1 MSVEEERKEMPMPEQ
16 ISCRA
21 DFFLSCVRMCEFKK
35 CCKKYKH
42 GKRCKSC
49 PKKDKHSS

>member
-1 MSVEEERKEMPMPEQ
+1 MDFLNPDYAMSLFGGGDTSSFPRFACEQ
-16 ISCRA
+16 IAC
-21 DFFLSCVRMCEFKK
+21 DCKKKK

-49 PKKDKHSS
+49 PKG